1 MCSPFADITLVC
13 GLIKPS
19 AHTNTRFLADNKHS
33 FRVSRGSSQKS
44 LTAKAVDVVTA
55 SAVNTTGVL
64 VLLNGLAP
72 GTAINQRLGQRT
84 HFTSGALDV
93 NSTVTA
99 TTGTDQFSRFLVV
112 LDKQPNGAAFAITDV
127 LTAVSVIAPINL
139 SNRNRFVV
147 YVDQKF
153 HLNASAE
160 PGSQKSFHC
169 RMPAFVTSY
178 NTGTAGTIAD
188 ITTNALYF
196 VAIGDNVAGV
206 TAASDTIV
214 SRLFFR
220 DN

>member
-1 MCSPFADITLVC
+1 LKSNPTSSVSLRIFADKRKYNRARSQNSTS
-13 GLIKPS
+13 K
-19 AHTNTRFLADNKHS
+19 
-33 FRVSRGSSQKS
+33 SSI
-44 LTAKAVDVVTA
+44 AKATDVVTA
-55 SAVNTTGVL
+55 SAINTTGVL

-93 NSTVTA
+93 NSSVTA

-112 LDKQPNGAAFAITDV
+112 LDHQPNGAAPAITDV
-127 LTAVSVIAPINL
+127 LTAVGVIAPINL

-147 YVDQKF
+147 VVDKKF

-169 RMPAFVTSY
+169 RMPAFVTTY

-188 ITTNALYF
+188 ITSNSLYF
-196 VAIGDNVAGV
+196 IGIGDNAAGV

-214 SRLFFR
+214 SRLFFK